1 MKHFSYEI
9 ILEKLLKKYRNS
21 IFVFLISLAVLILIF
36 ILGLCLVTY
45 ENQKTIIPI
54 FAVIV
59 LLFTIL
65 STYIL
70 VAFTFPYKRDIK
82 QMYSILGGYLHIYSG
97 EIQDIK
103 NIFTTVIGR
112 KGLEIILKCDDKL
125 ISVVYDPIFG
135 ENPFKIGQ
143 NVTFK
148 TSELFI
154 IYYEVINE

>member
-21 IFVFLISLAVLILIF
+21 IFVFLISIAILITIF
-36 ILGLCLVTY
+36 VLGLCLVTY
-45 ENQKTIIPI
+45 ENQKIIIPI
-54 FAVIV
+54 FAAIV
-59 LLFTIL
+59 LVLTIL

-70 VAFTFPYKRDIK
+70 VVFTFPYRRDIK
-82 QMYSILGGYLHIYSG
+82 QMYSILGGYLNIYSG

-112 KGLEIILKCDDKL
+112 KGLEIVLKCDDKM

-135 ENPFKIGQ
+135 ENPFKVGQ

-154 IYYEVINE
+154 IYYEVIDE